1 MKILAMI
8 DKVMDTALKSI
19 TLLSLITLFI
29 LLSLNVFFRFVPVY
43 SMGWFDEIVELSFA
57 YLSFFGAA
65 FLWKRKEHSR
75 IDFLVEKFTDTK
87 IEYFIELVINI
98 LGLVFVLFLF
108 RYSTDLI
115 ARATAWSPIFKISRK
130 IFYLCLPL
138 SAAVMAIY
146 ALKDIIIYTALLF
159 GKDLRSKEVY
169 NDY

>member
-1 MKILAMI
+1 MNILAKI
-8 DKVMDTALKSI
+8 DKVIDASLKSI
-19 TLLSLITLFI
+19 TLICLITLFI

-65 FLWKRKEHSR
+65 FLWKRRDHSR
-75 IDFLVEKFTDTK
+75 IDFIVEKYSNTK
-87 IEYFIELVINI
+87 IEYFVELGINI
-98 LGLVFVLFLF
+98 LGLIFVLFLF
-108 RYSTDLI
+108 WFSMDLI

-130 IFYLCLPL
+130 VFYLCLPL

-146 ALKDIIIYTALLF
+146 AFKDIIIYTALLF
-159 GKDLRSKEVY
+159 GKDLRSKEAY